1 MRSNKIGE
9 KAVRIDR
16 ILAKVYGEKKQV
28 AFRDPTEELILTVLS
43 QNTNDINRDRAFD
56 SLRRNFPGWGDV
68 ISAGKSKV
76 AGAIKAGGLANIKS
90 GRIIR
95 ILKSIGDKTPDYSL
109 EFLRKKKDAEV
120 WEYLTGF
127 EGVGPK
133 TASCVMMFSLGRKTM
148 PVDTHVHRVG
158 RRLGLIPENYSAE
171 QAHDWFRELN
181 LPVDVYQLHL
191 NLIAHG
197 RKLCRPTNP
206 KCGDCKL
213 TKECGYYRNLKIN
226 G

>member
-1 MRSNKIGE
+1 
-9 KAVRIDR
+9 
-16 ILAKVYGEKKQV
+16 
-28 AFRDPTEELILTVLS
+28 
-43 QNTNDINRDRAFD
+43 
-56 SLRRNFPGWGDV
+56 
-68 ISAGKSKV
+68 
-76 AGAIKAGGLANIKS
+76 
-90 GRIIR
+90 
-95 ILKSIGDKTPDYSL
+95 
-109 EFLRKKKDAEV
+109 
-120 WEYLTGF
+120 
-127 EGVGPK
+127 
-133 TASCVMMFSLGRKTM
+133 
-148 PVDTHVHRVG
+148 
-158 RRLGLIPENYSAE
+158 LIPENYSAE